1 MHSVRKITKK
11 SHFNIFQ
18 KFEFSHT
25 KNLEKI
31 NKLGRDIL
39 PRLCEGD
46 RTLWLSEL
54 VLDLPKR
61 HFYLTFL
68 DSSCRIYY
76 SATFTLFF

>member
-1 MHSVRKITKK
+1 MHIGRKITKK

-18 KFEFSHT
+18 KFELSHT

-46 RTLWLSEL
+46 RTLLLSEL

-61 HFYLTFL
+61 HFYLIFW
-68 DSSCRIYY
+68 DSSCRIY
-76 SATFTLFF
+76 